1 MSKFMTIKVNRW
13 TPRRLCA
20 FPCCLMTWERP
31 HRLGAQV
38 PAYTRRHSHEIGL
51 SLTAG
56 LLFRQQLFEPIHRLV
71 ASLLHITLHH
81 VVAVFYAL
89 KDGSGS

>member
-1 MSKFMTIKVNRW
+1 MSKFMAIKVNRW

-38 PAYTRRHSHEIGL
+38 PAYTRRHSHEIGPRL
-51 SLTAG
+51 AADLHTCEQ
-56 LLFRQQLFEPIHRLV
+56 FFEPIHRLV